1 MSRCENRLGIRDE
14 HLTRSTVN
22 SRIRP
27 YYDNRTHKILSSFL
41 QKEKNQ
47 RKRTSRPATSFHSIS
62 SRSFDNLPLRY
73 FPTTNSNVLKSNADR
88 TATGHHR
95 CVGQFLEGRRTVRP
109 TVFPYHS
116 PTIRSDSIPGGGGV
130 FSRFEERAQSTK
142 SVRRPERDLFC
153 LVNGYD
159 PIPSS
164 SWSKHPPSGL
174 TSAVTTRDRNKFE
187 AIRTMY
193 STREPRIRGSFFSI
207 LDTIP
212 SRSNWNTLEWRVTGL
227 TYNVAVLLLL
237 LPFFPLRAS
246 THVAVTVLRRPLL
259 LHELRVHLV

>member
-116 PTIRSDSIPGGGGV
+116 PTIRSDSIPGGGI
-130 FSRFEERAQSTK
+130 F
-142 SVRRPERDLFC
+142 SVRGARTIDEIRP
-153 LVNGYD
+153 
-159 PIPSS
+159 
-164 SWSKHPPSGL
+164 
-174 TSAVTTRDRNKFE
+174 
-187 AIRTMY
+187 
-193 STREPRIRGSFFSI
+193 STRE
-207 LDTIP
+207 
-212 SRSNWNTLEWRVTGL
+212 RSVLPGEWVWSHPKLEL
-227 TYNVAVLLLL
+227 EQ
-237 LPFFPLRAS
+237 AS
-246 THVAVTVLRRPLL
+246 SKWIDLRR
-259 LHELRVHLV
+259 HHSW

>member
-116 PTIRSDSIPGGGGV
+116 PTIRSDSIPGGGGY
-130 FSRFEERAQSTK
+130 FLGSRSAHNRRNP
-142 SVRRPERDLFC
+142 SV
-153 LVNGYD
+153 D
-159 PIPSS
+159 PREICFAWWMGMIPSQARAGAS
-164 SWSKHPPSGL
+164 ILQVDWPPPSPLVIGINSRL
-174 TSAVTTRDRNKFE
+174 FVLCIPRESHVFEDRSFQFWILFRRGRTG
-187 AIRTMY
+187 IR
-193 STREPRIRGSFFSI
+193 
-207 LDTIP
+207 
-212 SRSNWNTLEWRVTGL
+212 WNGVWP
-227 TYNVAVLLLL
+227 A
-237 LPFFPLRAS
+237 
-246 THVAVTVLRRPLL
+246 
-259 LHELRVHLV
+259 